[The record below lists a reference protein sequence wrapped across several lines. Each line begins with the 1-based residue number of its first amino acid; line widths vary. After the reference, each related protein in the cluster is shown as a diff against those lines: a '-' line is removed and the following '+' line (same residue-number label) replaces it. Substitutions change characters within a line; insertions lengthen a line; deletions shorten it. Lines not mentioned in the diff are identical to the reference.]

1 MYNIKTLNHI
11 SSTGLTLFDED
22 KYNIADDVAAPDGI
36 LVRSADMFSME
47 TNPELLAV
55 VRAGAGTNN
64 IPVDEMT
71 HKGIVVFN
79 TPGANSDSVKELGIC
94 ALLMASRDVLGGV
107 EWVRSI
113 ADMGDEIPTIVEKG
127 KGSFTGPEITGKT
140 LGVVGLGAVG
150 SKIANTAVDL
160 GMTVYGYDPYL
171 SVGAAWRISSS
182 VIPSDDLELIY
193 RNCDYITLHVPYLE
207 STHHMV
213 NSESIAKM
221 RDGVRI
227 INLARGELVSDDD
240 MLAALDSGKVA
251 RYVTDF
257 PNSITAGAP
266 NVVPMPHLG
275 SSTPESE
282 EKCAQ
287 MAARQMMEYLEN
299 GNIENSVNFPD
310 CILDRMGVSRLCV
323 LHRNVPKMITK
334 ILDLTS
340 EKNIN
345 VEHMLNKA
353 RGEYAYTMIDLA
365 SEIGE
370 EISSKLAAMSDV
382 VLVRII
388 N

>member
-1 MYNIKTLNHI
+1 MYNIKTLNNI
-11 SSTGLTLFDED
+11 SSTGLRLFDKN
-22 KYNIADDVAAPDGI
+22 KYTIADDIAAPDGI

-71 HKGIVVFN
+71 PKGIVVFN

-94 ALLMASRDVLGGV
+94 ALLMASRDILGGV
-107 EWVRSI
+107 EWVRGI
-113 ADMGDEIPTIVEKG
+113 ANMGDEIPTIVEKG

-150 SKIANTAVDL
+150 SKIANAAVDL

-193 RNCDYITLHVPYLE
+193 RNCDYITLHVPYLD

-213 NSESIAKM
+213 NRESIAKM

-227 INLARGELVSDDD
+227 INLARGELVNDDD

-310 CILDRMGVSRLCV
+310 CILDRMGISRLCV
-323 LHRNVPKMITK
+323 LHRNVPKMITR

-340 EKNIN
+340 ERNIN